1 LGRLALEDRPAA
13 EVTLIVLLAQS
24 ILIAAVC
31 MLLPLMRL
39 ARAGLRAPNR
49 WRFLLYFA
57 ALGLG
62 FIMIEMALLQ
72 RFTLFLGQ
80 PVYTFAVV
88 LASLLV
94 FTGAG
99 AYLTERFRSQPRRQ
113 LRLIVPLILV
123 TLLATAFVTPLLCS
137 VALGMTLSWR
147 VLLSVLLIAPLGIV
161 LGMPFPTG
169 LRIVA
174 QEASWLVPWAWGIN
188 GSFTVIGTI
197 GALMLGMA
205 LGFRMVLVIAAFC
218 YLITL
223 GAMVGSRKEPFMAQR

>member
-1 LGRLALEDRPAA
+1 
-13 EVTLIVLLAQS
+13 
-24 ILIAAVC
+24 
-31 MLLPLMRL
+31 MLLPLMCL
-39 ARAGLRAPNR
+39 ARAGLRTPDR

-99 AYLTERFRSQPRRQ
+99 AYLAERLRLPPRRK
-113 LRLIVPLILV
+113 LRLIVPLILA
-123 TLLATAFVTPLLCS
+123 TLLATAFVTPRLFS
-137 VALGMTLSWR
+137 VALGLTLSWR
-147 VLLSVLLIAPLGIV
+147 VLLSVLLIAPLGIL

-174 QEASWLVPWAWGIN
+174 DEASSLVPWAWGIN
-188 GSFTVIGTI
+188 GFFTVIGTS

-205 LGFRMVLVIAAFC
+205 LGFSRSAFRRDRAAFC
-218 YLITL
+218 TL
-223 GAMVGSRKEPFMAQR
+223 RVARKSLLQWA